1 MTAAREE
8 GKVAMSGGGLEARLR
23 RIEDKADIEDLVVLY
38 GFVMDER
45 DLDGVRRLF
54 ADDATLRSH
63 DGVFA
68 AAGMDQILRTYQGRF
83 DALGPTNH
91 VSHGHVVRFDDG
103 DPDIARGLVAG
114 HAEVVRNDEAMLVGL
129 RYRDV
134 YRRTQDGWRFQDRLM
149 SYMYYVSVR
158 DYAEALKG
166 PLSVRAY
173 GDERPAH
180 WPEALY
186 GPSVPA
192 WLGDFLR

>member
-1 MTAAREE
+1 MPAKEE
-8 GKVAMSGGGLEARLR
+8 GRIAMSEAGIEARLR

-45 DLDGVRRLF
+45 DLAGVRRLF
-54 ADDATLRSH
+54 TEDATLRSH

-68 AAGMDQILRTYQGRF
+68 ASGLDQILQTYQGRF
-83 DALGPTNH
+83 GALGPTNH
-91 VSHGHVVRFDDG
+91 VSHGHVVRFDEDN
-103 DPDIARGLVAG
+103 PDIARGLVAG
-114 HAEVVRNDEAMLVGL
+114 HAEVVRNDEPMLVAL

-149 SYMYYVSVR
+149 GYMYYASVQ

-173 GDERPAH
+173 GDKRQAH

-192 WLGDFLR
+192 WLGDFLS